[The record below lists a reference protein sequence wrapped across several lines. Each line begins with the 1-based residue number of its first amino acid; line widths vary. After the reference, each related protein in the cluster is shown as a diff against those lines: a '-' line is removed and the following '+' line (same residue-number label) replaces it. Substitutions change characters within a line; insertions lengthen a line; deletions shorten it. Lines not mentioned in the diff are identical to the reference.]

1 MGHSAV
7 KYVFKVRNVTYLLQN
22 QNESVDYL
30 RKCVILSVQNI

>member
-7 KYVFKVRNVTYLLQN
+7 KHVFKARNVTCLLQN

>member
-7 KYVFKVRNVTYLLQN
+7 KYVFKARNVTCLLQN

-30 RKCVILSVQNI
+30 QKCVILSVQNI